1 MLVGLFP
8 NEQSAWGDAGDRGPK
23 YDGAYGVTCVWGV
36 IYHRKAFDRLFL
48 RNTTPFVAFR
58 RSFKTR
64 QLPIDIINSSMDH
77 PSRVLEQA
85 REHLEALKQS
95 GLSRDALLALLEEQ
109 PQQQQQQQQQQ
120 QHHHQPQQ
128 PQNPMVTDAALPNF
142 SYRDINSF
150 GQPHK
155 QRSSISSSRSSCSSR
170 DSVFSAASARSSIS
184 STTTAATDAKFWC
197 TSCDK
202 TFKRKFD
209 WKRHEEEFHER
220 SRKYPCPNCNQSFWG
235 PNTFN
240 QHHKSAHGCKT
251 CPHAD
256 TVVKHLRKRRAWGC
270 GFCAAMHG
278 KFEKHIDHVA
288 AHFETGSTKADW
300 LHSNVIYGLL
310 HQHLIH
316 EAWKALIAKKQSKFN
331 GHQPMF
337 SWSPESTG
345 RAQGFVEN
353 ENPGQLQDLLEFFD
367 GTKESAENIVEMAYT
382 CVHVVFRPRS
392 GSVTQSSPQSPF
404 GPTSPTNASKHISV
418 IPRNP
423 SAPRRSASTSALPGV
438 GRHGRRTTSGDY
450 PHNTVSSQVSNL
462 NLAMPPVPSQQQSM
476 MNAYQSFPMQPAPQQ
491 RYVPPSI
498 TTDKALPPAPLAP
511 SPTSPMQMDFPIFNT
526 DEGLLPP
533 LDLSSDDWRS
543 FASTLVEV
551 EEEPAHPL
559 SSGQFPMSWEDLGQF
574 NTNS

>member
-1 MLVGLFP
+1 
-8 NEQSAWGDAGDRGPK
+8 
-23 YDGAYGVTCVWGV
+23 
-36 IYHRKAFDRLFL
+36 
-48 RNTTPFVAFR
+48 
-58 RSFKTR
+58 
-64 QLPIDIINSSMDH
+64 MDH

-95 GLSRDALLALLEEQ
+95 GLSHDALIALLGETS
-109 PQQQQQQQQQQ
+109 QQQQQQQQPQQ
-120 QHHHQPQQ
+120 QQR
-128 PQNPMVTDAALPNF
+128 QNSGVADHSSIPNF
-142 SYRDINSF
+142 SYSNPF
-150 GQPHK
+150 TQPP
-155 QRSSISSSRSSCSSR
+155 RERTSVSSRSSCSSR
-170 DSVFSAASARSSIS
+170 DSVFSSTSTRSSVS
-184 STTTAATDAKFWC
+184 STTALSSEAKFWC

-251 CPHAD
+251 CPHAE

-270 GFCAAMHG
+270 GFCAALHG

-288 AHFETGSTKADW
+288 VHFESGFTKVNW

-316 EAWKALIAKKQSKFN
+316 EAWKALIARKQNDFG

-367 GTKESAENIVEMAYT
+367 GTKESAEHVVEMAYT

-392 GSVTQSSPQSPF
+392 TSLSQGGTPQP
-404 GPTSPTNASKHISV
+404 SPTTTPKHISV
-418 IPRNP
+418 MPRSP
-423 SAPRRSASTSALPGV
+423 AMPRRSASTSAIPGITA
-438 GRHGRRTTSGDY
+438 RHSRRVPSADSSRHTTTTTTTTI
-450 PHNTVSSQVSNL
+450 P
-462 NLAMPPVPSQQQSM
+462 APMPPSLSLAIPHQPQRQRPTMLSTYQSYPLQPQPPPPQQQ
-476 MNAYQSFPMQPAPQQ
+476 PA
-491 RYVPPSI
+491 RF

-511 SPTSPMQMDFPIFNT
+511 SPTSPMNLDFPIFNP
-526 DEGLLPP
+526 DDGMLPP
-533 LDLSSDDWRS
+533 LDLLSEDWRS
-543 FASTLVEV
+543 FASTLVEEV
-551 EEEPAHPL
+551 EEEQNQSQCQQQQQSSLSGSHFPL
-559 SSGQFPMSWEDLGQF
+559 TWEDLGH
-574 NTNS
+574 

>member
-1 MLVGLFP
+1 
-8 NEQSAWGDAGDRGPK
+8 
-23 YDGAYGVTCVWGV
+23 
-36 IYHRKAFDRLFL
+36 
-48 RNTTPFVAFR
+48 
-58 RSFKTR
+58 
-64 QLPIDIINSSMDH
+64 MDH
-77 PSRVLEQA
+77 PSRVLAQA

-109 PQQQQQQQQQQ
+109 PQQQQQQQQQP
-120 QHHHQPQQ
+120 PQQ
-128 PQNPMVTDAALPNF
+128 PQNAMVTDASLPNF
-142 SYRDINSF
+142 NYRDVNAF
-150 GQPHK
+150 GQPHR

-170 DSVFSAASARSSIS
+170 DSVFSSASARSSIS
-184 STTTAATDAKFWC
+184 STTAPATTDAKFWC

-288 AHFETGSTKADW
+288 AHFETGSTKVDW

-316 EAWKALIAKKQSKFN
+316 EAWKTLIAKKQSKFN

-367 GTKESAENIVEMAYT
+367 GSKESAENIVEMAYT

-392 GSVTQSSPQSPF
+392 GSGNQGSPQTSL
-404 GPTSPTNASKHISV
+404 GSTSPTNPSKHMSV

-423 SAPRRSASTSALPGV
+423 SGPRRSASTSALPGV
-438 GRHGRRTTSGDY
+438 SRHSRRTPSGDY
-450 PHNTVSSQVSNL
+450 PHNGVPTQVSNL
-462 NLAMPPVPSQQQSM
+462 NLAMQSVPSQQQSM
-476 MNAYQSFPMQPAPQQ
+476 MNAYQSFSMQPAPQQ
-491 RYVPPSI
+491 RYVPAPI

-533 LDLSSDDWRS
+533 LDLSSEDWRS

-559 SSGQFPMSWEDLGQF
+559 SSSQFPMSWEDLGQF
-574 NTNS
+574 STNS

>member
-1 MLVGLFP
+1 MTVVGLFP
-8 NEQSAWGDAGDRGPK
+8 NKHLAWDDARDRGPD
-23 YDGAYGVTCVWGV
+23 YDGPDGGACVWRV
-36 IYHRKAFDRLFL
+36 IYHRKVAEYTRVRLQLTQHFDRLFL
-48 RNTTPFVAFR
+48 RNTTFYR
-58 RSFKTR
+58 RPRSKHCIS
-64 QLPIDIINSSMDH
+64 PIEIRDSPMDH
-77 PSRVLEQA
+77 PSRVLAQA

-95 GLSRDALLALLEEQ
+95 GLSRDALLALLEEE
-109 PQQQQQQQQQQ
+109 PQQQQQQ
-120 QHHHQPQQ
+120 HS
-128 PQNPMVTDAALPNF
+128 MTAEASAAMPNF
-142 SYRDINSF
+142 SYRDINYSN
-150 GQPHK
+150 QPPR
-155 QRSSISSSRSSCSSR
+155 QRSSVSSSRSSCSSR
-170 DSVFSAASARSSIS
+170 DSVFSSASARSSIS
-184 STTTAATDAKFWC
+184 STSAPTTDAKFWC

-288 AHFETGSTKADW
+288 THFEAGSTKADW

-316 EAWKALIAKKQSKFN
+316 EAWKELIERKQSKFN

-392 GSVTQSSPQSPF
+392 TSVTQGASQSPSSPIN
-404 GPTSPTNASKHISV
+404 TSKHVSV
-418 IPRNP
+418 LPRSP
-423 SAPRRSASTSALPGV
+423 AVSVPRRSASTSALPGV
-438 GRHGRRTTSGDY
+438 IRHSRRTPSGDSR
-450 PHNTVSSQVSNL
+450 HTVPTQVSNM
-462 NLAMPPVPSQQQSM
+462 NLTMQPTPSQQQSM
-476 MNAYQSFPMQPAPQQ
+476 MNTYQTYPMQPAQQQ
-491 RYVPPSI
+491 RYVPPI

-511 SPTSPMQMDFPIFNT
+511 SPTSPMNLDFPLFNT

-533 LDLSSDDWRS
+533 LDLNSEDWRS
-543 FASTLVEV
+543 FASTLVDV
-551 EEEPAHPL
+551 EEEPSHPL
-559 SSGQFPMSWEDLGQF
+559 SSGEFPMTWDDLGQF
-574 NTNS
+574 NGNS

>member
-1 MLVGLFP
+1 
-8 NEQSAWGDAGDRGPK
+8 
-23 YDGAYGVTCVWGV
+23 
-36 IYHRKAFDRLFL
+36 
-48 RNTTPFVAFR
+48 
-58 RSFKTR
+58 
-64 QLPIDIINSSMDH
+64 MDH

-95 GLSRDALLALLEEQ
+95 GLSRDALIALLGEGDG
-109 PQQQQQQQQQQ
+109 QQQQQQQSQQQ
-120 QHHHQPQQ
+120 Q
-128 PQNPMVTDAALPNF
+128 QNAMITDVQAIPNY
-142 SYRDINSF
+142 SYRDINALT
-150 GQPHK
+150 PTHR
-155 QRSSISSSRSSCSSR
+155 QRSSVSSRSSCSSR
-170 DSVFSAASARSSIS
+170 DSVFSSASARSSIS
-184 STTTAATDAKFWC
+184 STTAPPTDAKFWC

-288 AHFETGSTKADW
+288 AHFETGSTKIDW

-316 EAWKALIAKKQSKFN
+316 EAWKALIASKQSKFN

-345 RAQGFVEN
+345 RAQGYVEN

-367 GTKESAENIVEMAYT
+367 GTKESAENVVEMAYD

-392 GSVTQSSPQSPF
+392 SSVTQSPPSSSSPNNTP
-404 GPTSPTNASKHISV
+404 KHISV
-418 IPRNP
+418 LPRTP
-423 SAPRRSASTSALPGV
+423 AVPRRSASTSALPST
-438 GRHGRRTTSGDY
+438 GRHSRRTASGD
-450 PHNTVSSQVSNL
+450 SSRTTIPTQAPNL
-462 NLAMPPVPSQQQSM
+462 NLAMAPMPTQQPSM
-476 MNAYQSFPMQPAPQQ
+476 INAYQSFPMPPTQQQ
-491 RYVPPSI
+491 RFIAPSPI
-498 TTDKALPPAPLAP
+498 STDKALPPAPLAP
-511 SPTSPMQMDFPIFNT
+511 SPTSPMNIDFPLFNNNT
-526 DEGLLPP
+526 NEGMLPP
-533 LDLSSDDWRS
+533 LDLSSEDWRS

-559 SSGQFPMSWEDLGQF
+559 SSGDFPMSWDDLGQF
-574 NTNS
+574 GGHP

>member
-1 MLVGLFP
+1 
-8 NEQSAWGDAGDRGPK
+8 
-23 YDGAYGVTCVWGV
+23 
-36 IYHRKAFDRLFL
+36 
-48 RNTTPFVAFR
+48 
-58 RSFKTR
+58 
-64 QLPIDIINSSMDH
+64 MDH
-77 PSRVLEQA
+77 PSRVLAQA
-85 REHLEALKQS
+85 REQLEALKQS
-95 GLSRDALLALLEEQ
+95 GLTRDALLALLDEETPEQ
-109 PQQQQQQQQQQ
+109 R
-120 QHHHQPQQ
+120 
-128 PQNPMVTDAALPNF
+128 QNAMVAEAIPNF
-142 SYRDINSF
+142 SHRDINSF
-150 GQPHK
+150 PQPPR

-170 DSVFSAASARSSIS
+170 DSVFSSASARSSIS
-184 STTTAATDAKFWC
+184 STTAPTSDAKFWC

-256 TVVKHLRKRRAWGC
+256 TVVKHLPKRRAWGC

-288 AHFETGSTKADW
+288 GHFEAGSTKIDW

-345 RAQGFVEN
+345 RAQGFVEG

-392 GSVTQSSPQSPF
+392 TSITQGAQSP
-404 GPTSPTNASKHISV
+404 PSTSPTNAHKHISV
-418 IPRNP
+418 LPRTAP
-423 SAPRRSASTSALPGV
+423 SAPRRSASTSAISSMN
-438 GRHGRRTTSGDY
+438 RQSRRTPSADSRHT
-450 PHNTVSSQVSNL
+450 TVPSQIPNL
-462 NLAMPPVPSQQQSM
+462 NLAIPQQPNQQPPPM
-476 MNAYQSFPMQPAPQQ
+476 MNAYQSFPMQQAPQQ
-491 RYVPPSI
+491 RYVPPV

-511 SPTSPMQMDFPIFNT
+511 SPTSPMNLDFPLFNT
-526 DEGLLPP
+526 DEGMLPP
-533 LDLSSDDWRS
+533 LNFPSEDWS
-543 FASTLVEV
+543 FTSTLVE
-551 EEEPAHPL
+551 EEAQSHTL
-559 SSGQFPMSWEDLGQF
+559 SGNFPMTWDDL
-574 NTNS
+574 

>member
-1 MLVGLFP
+1 MTVGT
-8 NEQSAWGDAGDRGPK
+8 AGYE
-23 YDGAYGVTCVWGV
+23 YDGPYGGARVWGV
-36 IYHRKAFDRLFL
+36 IYHRRVAERT
-48 RNTTPFVAFR
+48 RVRPQACPTP
-58 RSFKTR
+58 
-64 QLPIDIINSSMDH
+64 MDH
-77 PSRVLEQA
+77 PSRVLAQA

-95 GLSRDALLALLEEQ
+95 GLSRDALIALLGEG
-109 PQQQQQQQQQQ
+109 PQQQQQQQQQ
-120 QHHHQPQQ
+120 HG
-128 PQNPMVTDAALPNF
+128 MIAESIPNF
-142 SYRDINSF
+142 SYRDINSLS
-150 GQPHK
+150 QPPK
-155 QRSSISSSRSSCSSR
+155 QRSSVSSSRSSCSSR
-170 DSVFSAASARSSIS
+170 DSVFSSASARSSIS
-184 STTTAATDAKFWC
+184 STTAPSTDAKFWC

-251 CPHAD
+251 CPHAES
-256 TVVKHLRKRRAWGC
+256 VVKHLRKRRAWGC

-288 AHFETGSTKADW
+288 AHFETGSTKTDW

-316 EAWKALIAKKQSKFN
+316 EAWKALIARKQSTFN

-367 GTKESAENIVEMAYT
+367 GTKESAESIVEMAYI
-382 CVHVVFRPRS
+382 CVHVIFRPRS
-392 GSVTQSSPQSPF
+392 TSVTQGVAQSPS
-404 GPTSPTNASKHISV
+404 GSPPPTNPSKHISV
-418 IPRNP
+418 LPKSP
-423 SAPRRSASTSALPGV
+423 AAPRRSASMSAIPGAT
-438 GRHGRRTTSGDY
+438 RHSRR
-450 PHNTVSSQVSNL
+450 
-462 NLAMPPVPSQQQSM
+462 VPSADSRHTVPVQVPNLTIAIPSTPTHQQPM
-476 MNAYQSFPMQPAPQQ
+476 MNPYQSFQMQPAQQQ
-491 RYVPPSI
+491 RYMPPR

-511 SPTSPMQMDFPIFNT
+511 TPTSPMNLDFPIFNT
-526 DEGLLPP
+526 DEGMLPP

-543 FASTLVEV
+543 FASTLIE
-551 EEEPAHPL
+551 EEEPHPL
-559 SSGQFPMSWEDLGQF
+559 SSGDFPMTWDDLGQYEP
-574 NTNS
+574 NPS

>member
-1 MLVGLFP
+1 
-8 NEQSAWGDAGDRGPK
+8 
-23 YDGAYGVTCVWGV
+23 
-36 IYHRKAFDRLFL
+36 
-48 RNTTPFVAFR
+48 
-58 RSFKTR
+58 
-64 QLPIDIINSSMDH
+64 MDH
-77 PSRVLEQA
+77 PSRVLAQA

-95 GLSRDALLALLEEQ
+95 GLSRDALIALLGEDH
-109 PQQQQQQQQQQ
+109 QQQL
-120 QHHHQPQQ
+120 QHA
-128 PQNPMVTDAALPNF
+128 VAAEAGVPNF
-142 SYRDINSF
+142 SYRDINYS
-150 GQPHK
+150 QPPR
-155 QRSSISSSRSSCSSR
+155 QRSSVSSSRSSCSSR
-170 DSVFSAASARSSIS
+170 DSVFSSASARSSIS
-184 STTTAATDAKFWC
+184 SATNPPTDAKFWC

-316 EAWKALIAKKQSKFN
+316 EAWKLLIAKKQSTFN

-353 ENPGQLQDLLEFFD
+353 ENPGQLQDLLEFFE
-367 GTKESAENIVEMAYT
+367 GTKQSAENIVEMAYD
-382 CVHVVFRPRS
+382 CVHVIFRPRS
-392 GSVTQSSPQSPF
+392 ASSAHGPSQSLSNSPSS
-404 GPTSPTNASKHISV
+404 GNTLKHISV
-418 IPRNP
+418 LPKSP
-423 SAPRRSASTSALPGV
+423 PPPRRSASTSAVPGQSRQSRRV
-438 GRHGRRTTSGDY
+438 PSADSRHAAA
-450 PHNTVSSQVSNL
+450 PVQVPNL
-462 NLAMPPVPSQQQSM
+462 TLAISPASSQQQPM
-476 MNAYQSFPMQPAPQQ
+476 LNAYQNFPMQPAQQQ
-491 RYVPPSI
+491 RYPPPI

-511 SPTSPMQMDFPIFNT
+511 TPTSPMNLDFPLFPN

-533 LDLSSDDWRS
+533 LDLASDDWRS
-543 FASTLVEV
+543 FTSTLI
-551 EEEPAHPL
+551 EEDEPQPL
-559 SSGQFPMSWEDLGQF
+559 SGEFPMTWDDLGQF
-574 NTNS
+574 QVNPS

>member
-1 MLVGLFP
+1 
-8 NEQSAWGDAGDRGPK
+8 
-23 YDGAYGVTCVWGV
+23 
-36 IYHRKAFDRLFL
+36 
-48 RNTTPFVAFR
+48 
-58 RSFKTR
+58 
-64 QLPIDIINSSMDH
+64 MDH
-77 PSRVLEQA
+77 PSRVLAQA

-95 GLSRDALLALLEEQ
+95 GLSRDALLALLEEDA
-109 PQQQQQQQQQQ
+109 QQQRQQG
-120 QHHHQPQQ
+120 
-128 PQNPMVTDAALPNF
+128 MVAEASAIPNF
-142 SYRDINSF
+142 SYRDINSLT
-150 GQPHK
+150 QPHQ
-155 QRSSISSSRSSCSSR
+155 QRASISSSRSSCSSR
-170 DSVFSAASARSSIS
+170 DSVFSSTSARSSIS
-184 STTTAATDAKFWC
+184 STTAPSTDAKFWC

-288 AHFETGSTKADW
+288 GHFESGSTKADW

-331 GHQPMF
+331 GHHPLF

-367 GTKESAENIVEMAYT
+367 GSKEAAENIVEMAYT

-392 GSVTQSSPQSPF
+392 TSVTQGGSSLPGS
-404 GPTSPTNASKHISV
+404 TSPTNTSKHISV
-418 IPRNP
+418 LPRSP
-423 SAPRRSASTSALPGV
+423 SVPRRSASTSALPGV
-438 GRHGRRTTSGDY
+438 NRHSRRTPSGDSR
-450 PHNTVSSQVSNL
+450 HTTVPGQIQNL
-462 NLAMPPVPSQQQSM
+462 SLTIPQAPSHQQPM
-476 MNAYQSFPMQPAPQQ
+476 MNAYQSFPMQPTQQQ
-491 RYVPPSI
+491 RYLPPI

-511 SPTSPMQMDFPIFNT
+511 TPTSPMNLDFPIFNT

-543 FASTLVEV
+543 FASTLVE
-551 EEEPAHPL
+551 EEEPPHPL
-559 SSGQFPMSWEDLGQF
+559 SNEFPMTWDDLGQF
-574 NTNS
+574 QSNH

>member
-1 MLVGLFP
+1 
-8 NEQSAWGDAGDRGPK
+8 
-23 YDGAYGVTCVWGV
+23 
-36 IYHRKAFDRLFL
+36 
-48 RNTTPFVAFR
+48 
-58 RSFKTR
+58 
-64 QLPIDIINSSMDH
+64 MDH
-77 PSRVLEQA
+77 PSRVLAQA

-95 GLSRDALLALLEEQ
+95 GLSRDALLALLEE
-109 PQQQQQQQQQQ
+109 PQQQA
-120 QHHHQPQQ
+120 
-128 PQNPMVTDAALPNF
+128 MAAEAAGMPNF
-142 SYRDINSF
+142 SYRDINSYS
-150 GQPHK
+150 QPPR
-155 QRSSISSSRSSCSSR
+155 QRSSVSSSRSSCSSR
-170 DSVFSAASARSSIS
+170 DSVFSSASARSSIS
-184 STTTAATDAKFWC
+184 STTAPTTDAKFWC

-220 SRKYPCPNCNQSFWG
+220 SRKYPCPSCNQSFWG

-256 TVVKHLRKRRAWGC
+256 TFVKHLRKRRAWGC

-310 HQHLIH
+310 HQHLVH
-316 EAWKALIAKKQSKFN
+316 EAWKALIARKQNEFN

-367 GTKESAENIVEMAYT
+367 GSKESAENIVDMAYT

-392 GSVTQSSPQSPF
+392 TSATQGAPQSPP
-404 GPTSPTNASKHISV
+404 GPMSPTNTHKHISV
-418 IPRNP
+418 IPRSP
-423 SAPRRSASTSALPGV
+423 SAPRRSASTSALPSTS
-438 GRHGRRTTSGDY
+438 RHSRRTPSGDF
-450 PHNTVSSQVSNL
+450 PQSTVPTQVSNL
-462 NLAMPPVPSQQQSM
+462 NVAMPPAPNRQPPMV
-476 MNAYQSFPMQPAPQQ
+476 NAYQSYPMQPSQQQ
-491 RYVPPSI
+491 RYVPPPV

-511 SPTSPMQMDFPIFNT
+511 SPTSPMHIDFSLFST

-533 LDLSSDDWRS
+533 LDLSSEDWQS

-559 SSGQFPMSWEDLGQF
+559 SSNEFPMSWEDLGQF
-574 NTNS
+574 DANS